1 MDTDAKTP
9 STIASNLH
17 TKGTLMRLAL
27 IGFGN
32 VGQGFA
38 ALLRD
43 RGDAL
48 ITRSGAK
55 PRLVAVA
62 TRSRGAL
69 LRPDGLD
76 PAALLAHA
84 DDLRAYPDASG
95 LRRDLD
101 PLALIAASGAEVL
114 IEASPSN
121 LQTAQPA
128 LDYLRAAFDHGMHV
142 ITANKG
148 PTALAYPELVERA
161 AKAGRQLL
169 IEGTVMAGTP
179 CLRLAREGLAGSVIS
194 RARGILNGTT
204 NYILTQMEGGMAYAE
219 ALALAQQQGYAETD
233 PTADVDGWD
242 AASKVL
248 ILSAAVFGRPLALNR
263 LHVTGITGI
272 TPQDI
277 ANARAAGERWKL
289 IAEVTPDG
297 GSVQPMRIPLD
308 HPLAGVSGAT
318 NAITVTTDT
327 LGDVTLI
334 GRGAG
339 RIETGSALLSDL
351 LSL

>member
-1 MDTDAKTP
+1 
-9 STIASNLH
+9 
-17 TKGTLMRLAL
+17 MRLVL

-43 RGDAL
+43 RADAL
-48 ITRSGAK
+48 TTRSGSS
-55 PRLVAVA
+55 PRIVAVA
-62 TRSRGAL
+62 TRSRGTL
-69 LRPDGLD
+69 LAPDGLD
-76 PAALLAHA
+76 PAGLLDHA
-84 DDLRAYPDASG
+84 GDLRQYPDVPG

-101 PLALIAASGAEVL
+101 PLALIAESGADVL

-128 LDYLRAAFDHGMHV
+128 LDYMRAAFDRRMHV

-148 PTALAYPELVERA
+148 PTALAYAELVERA
-161 AKAGRQLL
+161 AHAGRQFLL
-169 IEGTVMAGTP
+169 EGTVMAGTP
-179 CLRLAREGLAGSVIS
+179 CLRLAREGLAGSTVT

-204 NYILTQMEGGMAYAE
+204 NYILTQMEAGMAYAD

-233 PTADVDGWD
+233 PTADVEGWD
-242 AASKVL
+242 AASKVM
-248 ILSAAVFGRPLALNR
+248 ILSAAVFGRPLMLEALRVN
-263 LHVTGITGI
+263 GITGI

-277 ANARAAGERWKL
+277 ADARAAGERWKL
-289 IAEVTPDG
+289 IAEVGPDG
-297 GSVQPMRIPLD
+297 GSVAPVRVPLD
-308 HPLAGVSGAT
+308 HPLASVSGAT
-318 NAITVTTDT
+318 NAITYSTDT
-327 LGDVTLI
+327 LGDVTLV

-339 RIETGSALLSDL
+339 RIETGAALLSDL